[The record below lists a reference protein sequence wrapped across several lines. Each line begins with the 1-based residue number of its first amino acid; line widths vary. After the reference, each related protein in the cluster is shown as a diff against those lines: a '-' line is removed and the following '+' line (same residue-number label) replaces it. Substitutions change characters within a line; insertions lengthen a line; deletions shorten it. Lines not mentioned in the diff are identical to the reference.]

1 MMWYS
6 DCNQVVES
14 EEVLTGW
21 HGVVGDGVV
30 AGAADDVGGIGL
42 VSGVVAVVVVVVAGA
57 AAVAVVVDQQV
68 VAHECFQLH

>member
-1 MMWYS
+1 M
-6 DCNQVVES
+6 ES

-42 VSGVVAVVVVVVAGA
+42 VSGVVAVVVVVVVAGA

>member
-1 MMWYS
+1 M
-6 DCNQVVES
+6 ES

-42 VSGVVAVVVVVVAGA
+42 VSGVVAVVVVVVVVAGA

>member
-1 MMWYS
+1 M
-6 DCNQVVES
+6 ES

-42 VSGVVAVVVVVVAGA
+42 VSGVVAVVVVAGA

>member
-1 MMWYS
+1 M
-6 DCNQVVES
+6 
-14 EEVLTGW
+14 VLTGW

-42 VSGVVAVVVVVVAGA
+42 VSGVVAVVVVVVVAGA

>member
-1 MMWYS
+1 M
-6 DCNQVVES
+6 ES

-42 VSGVVAVVVVVVAGA
+42 VSGVVAVVVVVVVVVAGA